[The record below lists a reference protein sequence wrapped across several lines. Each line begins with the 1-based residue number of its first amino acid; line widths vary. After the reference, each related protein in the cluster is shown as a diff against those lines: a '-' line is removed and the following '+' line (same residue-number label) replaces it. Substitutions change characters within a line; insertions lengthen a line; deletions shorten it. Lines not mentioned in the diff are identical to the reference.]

1 MRSLKII
8 FGKQIWLIVSESKRK
23 RNKLWV
29 HQVKE
34 FYNGLMQIW
43 LDAANHILMYSTHNE
58 DKSVVAEMLIKT
70 LKAKVS

>member
-1 MRSLKII
+1 MGSLKII
-8 FGKQIWLIVSESKRK
+8 FGKQIWLLVSESKLK

-43 LDAANHILMYSTHNE
+43 LDANHILIYSTYNE

-70 LKAKVS
+70 LMAKVS